1 MRITQQ
7 EIDEQLK
14 RFITPENQ
22 ESFEKVYDELIKP
35 KLDSNLEGLEKS
47 TNELSDEQQKLPK
60 AFMELLSSMEEKY
73 CDLVW
78 YARKPTEGI
87 GKIWEDNDW
96 YKDMD
101 EETVKSIRKSVK
113 EIAKAFPA
121 ETMSLSLEYGLSNG
135 SDWQHGFNSGMLAF
149 TRLLSGL
156 ADEEEA
162 NRRGSVDCFP
172 ELDS

>member
-7 EIDEQLK
+7 EIDEQLW
-14 RFITPENQ
+14 RFITPEN
-22 ESFEKVYDELIKP
+22 EVLKKVYDQIIKP
-35 KLDSNLEGLEKS
+35 KFDSNLEGLYKS
-47 TNELSDEQQKLPK
+47 TNELSNEQQKLPK

-78 YARKPTEGI
+78 YARKPTKGI

-96 YKDMD
+96 YKDLD
-101 EETVKSIRKSVK
+101 EETIESIRKSVK
-113 EIAKAFPA
+113 EIAEAFPDGI
-121 ETMSLSLEYGLSNG
+121 MSLSLEYGLSNG
-135 SDWQHGFNSGMLAF
+135 SDWQHGFNSRMLAF

-162 NRRGSVDCFP
+162 NRRDSVYFFP
-172 ELDS
+172 ELDT

>member
-14 RFITPENQ
+14 RFITPEN
-22 ESFEKVYDELIKP
+22 
-35 KLDSNLEGLEKS
+35 
-47 TNELSDEQQKLPK
+47 ELSNEQQKLPK

-96 YKDMD
+96 YKDLD
-101 EETVKSIRKSVK
+101 EETVENIRKSVK
-113 EIAKAFPA
+113 EIAEAFPG

-162 NRRGSVDCFP
+162 NRRDSVYFFP

>member
-14 RFITPENQ
+14 RFITPEN
-22 ESFEKVYDELIKP
+22 
-35 KLDSNLEGLEKS
+35 
-47 TNELSDEQQKLPK
+47 ELSNEQQKLPK

-96 YKDMD
+96 YKDLD
-101 EETVKSIRKSVK
+101 EETVENIRKSVK
-113 EIAKAFPA
+113 EIAEAFPG
-121 ETMSLSLEYGLSNG
+121 ETISLSLEYGLSNG

-162 NRRGSVDCFP
+162 NRKGSVDWFP

>member
-14 RFITPENQ
+14 RFITPEN
-22 ESFEKVYDELIKP
+22 
-35 KLDSNLEGLEKS
+35 
-47 TNELSDEQQKLPK
+47 ELSNEQQKLPK

-113 EIAKAFPA
+113 EIAKAFPC

-162 NRRGSVDCFP
+162 NRKGSVDWFP

>member
-14 RFITPENQ
+14 RFITPEN
-22 ESFEKVYDELIKP
+22 
-35 KLDSNLEGLEKS
+35 
-47 TNELSDEQQKLPK
+47 ELSNEQQKLPK

-96 YKDMD
+96 YKDLD
-101 EETVKSIRKSVK
+101 EETVENIRKSVK
-113 EIAKAFPA
+113 EIAKAFPT

-162 NRRGSVDCFP
+162 NRKGSVDWFP

>member
-14 RFITPENQ
+14 RFITPEN
-22 ESFEKVYDELIKP
+22 
-35 KLDSNLEGLEKS
+35 
-47 TNELSDEQQKLPK
+47 ELSNEQQKLPK

-96 YKDMD
+96 YKDLD
-101 EETVKSIRKSVK
+101 EETVENIRKSVK
-113 EIAKAFPA
+113 EIAEAFPG
-121 ETMSLSLEYGLSNG
+121 ETMSLSLEYRLSNG

-162 NRRGSVDCFP
+162 NRKGSVDWFP